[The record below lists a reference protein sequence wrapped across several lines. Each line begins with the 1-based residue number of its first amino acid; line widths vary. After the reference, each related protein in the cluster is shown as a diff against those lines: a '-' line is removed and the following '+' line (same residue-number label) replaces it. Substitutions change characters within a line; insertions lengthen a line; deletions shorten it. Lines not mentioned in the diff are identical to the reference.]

1 LKNRREISL
10 AFKEDIVKRIIAVVV
25 GVIVLSIGLVALAG
39 GMLRATFSWPTYIDP
54 AVGSDFSS
62 SASLINLYDSL
73 VYPATS
79 GDPLPCAATSWEA
92 SDDSLSWTFHLR
104 HDITFH
110 DGTPLTAGDVKYSM
124 DRLTAIGEGYAF
136 LFLGRVANSEVID
149 DYTIRFG
156 FDKPFGPFLSTLYRL
171 YILNEALVEAN
182 IKMPGPY
189 GDKGDYGKEFLLT
202 HDAGSGSY
210 QLKEFRLEEELVMTK
225 NADYWLP
232 IDEGAAD
239 EVHFIGTTQS
249 STVRTMMSRNEL
261 EISDQWQTSES
272 LTALGA
278 MEGVEIAEFSPGTE
292 FYMMINTR
300 MPPTDDIHFRK
311 AMAWATDYTT
321 VTDYLFPGSTPSRG
335 PVPQNVPGA
344 DPTVL
349 QYKLDLDK
357 AREEL
362 ALSKYAADEYEVVLH
377 WIADVPDEEKVALMF
392 MSNMAEIGINVKV
405 VKVPWMSVVEEMGQ
419 QETSP
424 HIVTV
429 FDSSH
434 YPEAGSLLESRY
446 HSSSAAT
453 WEQNEWLLNDW
464 YDAKIEEAINT
475 VDRDERFVIYGELQ
489 QFIVDQCPT
498 IFLFDQVEKHAYHAD
513 YVDWPVAR
521 GEVIPVMGYNIAARL
536 IKVDN

>member
-1 LKNRREISL
+1 
-10 AFKEDIVKRIIAVVV
+10 
-25 GVIVLSIGLVALAG
+25 
-39 GMLRATFSWPTYIDP
+39 
-54 AVGSDFSS
+54 
-62 SASLINLYDSL
+62 
-73 VYPATS
+73 
-79 GDPLPCAATSWEA
+79 
-92 SDDSLSWTFHLR
+92 
-104 HDITFH
+104 
-110 DGTPLTAGDVKYSM
+110 
-124 DRLTAIGEGYAF
+124 
-136 LFLGRVANSEVID
+136 
-149 DYTIRFG
+149 
-156 FDKPFGPFLSTLYRL
+156 
-171 YILNEALVEAN
+171 
-182 IKMPGPY
+182 
-189 GDKGDYGKEFLLT
+189 
-202 HDAGSGSY
+202 
-210 QLKEFRLEEELVMTK
+210 
-225 NADYWLP
+225 
-232 IDEGAAD
+232 
-239 EVHFIGTTQS
+239 
-249 STVRTMMSRNEL
+249 
-261 EISDQWQTSES
+261 
-272 LTALGA
+272 
-278 MEGVEIAEFSPGTE
+278 
-292 FYMMINTR
+292 
-300 MPPTDDIHFRK
+300 
-311 AMAWATDYTT
+311 MAWATDYTT

-434 YPEAGSLLESRY
+434 YTEAGSLLESRY